1 MRVTETRM
9 IETASEQT
17 SRQRSR
23 VQEASDALQTGVR
36 VDRPSDG
43 VTDWAEGMRA
53 EVRHTMSERRGNAV
67 ARANERLGETDRALS
82 GIGEGL
88 SRVREL
94 TVQAANDTYTAAQRS
109 GIAQEVQA
117 LRAHMLGLANTQ
129 GPDGEFLLAGTAGNA
144 APFGANGVYVGNGT
158 RRQIE
163 ASEGHIGTFAV
174 TGQAL
179 TTATGVDVFTT
190 LDNVIASLNGNDG
203 DAIRANL
210 NDLSTAVDQVANA
223 RTELGSQSAALD
235 VVDSARRDFEVE
247 LARMQERAIGIDP
260 VDAATDFARASA
272 ALDSARAV
280 AERIVAIA
288 LGR

>member
-9 IETASEQT
+9 IATASEQT
-17 SRQRSR
+17 SRQRAR

-53 EVRHTMSERRGNAV
+53 EVRNTLSERRGNAV
-67 ARANERLGETDRALS
+67 ARANERLLESDRALS
-82 GIGEGL
+82 GIGDGL
-88 SRVREL
+88 SRIREL
-94 TVQAANDTYTAAQRS
+94 AVQAANDTYTAAQRA
-109 GIAQEVQA
+109 GIAEEVRG
-117 LRAHMLGLANTQ
+117 LRAQMIGLANTQ
-129 GPDGEFLLAGTAGNA
+129 GPDGEYLLAGSAGDV

-163 ASEGHIGTFAV
+163 ASEGNVGTYSV
-174 TGQAL
+174 TGESL
-179 TTATGVDVFTT
+179 TSARGVDVFTT
-190 LDNVIASLNGNDG
+190 LDNIIAALNGNDA
-203 DAIRANL
+203 DAVRANL

-235 VVDSARRDFEVE
+235 AVDNARRDFELE
-247 LARMQERAIGIDP
+247 LARMQERAMGIDP
-260 VDAATDFARASA
+260 VDAATDFTRASQ
-272 ALDSARAV
+272 ALESARAV